1 MTHTVRLPKG
11 WVEASLGD
19 ITVVKVA
26 QGPPVSET
34 PYIDISSINRETK
47 IIGELRKVD
56 SDTAPTRAR
65 QWVEA
70 HDVLVSMTRPNLNAV
85 AMVPQILSGA
95 VASTGFDVLRA
106 VGIHPSWIFNRV
118 RSRSFIADVCENLQG
133 VVYPAIRPRDV
144 RAHKL
149 PIPPLPEQH
158 RIVEAIESYLTRL
171 DDAVASLE
179 RVQRNLER
187 YRASVLK
194 AAVEGRLVPTEAEL
208 ARQEG
213 RDLPAPRPGTFYVY
227 AIACEGGSH
236 YIGQTDDLQR
246 RWQEHVEGKGA
257 SWTKQHKPV
266 RLVHWEEYGSRE
278 EAVEREKHLKTGFGR
293 KWLKREIAAGRTRQ
307 AGYEPASELLERI
320 LTERKARWIED
331 AAEKARAKAEAKAGK
346 SGKPWTPEDNA
357 KALAKA
363 RKTAEAKYKEP
374 ASPETT
380 DLPTLPEGWCWATA
394 DQLAYRVTDGEHQT
408 PTRTESGIPLVSARN
423 VLNGQLSFA
432 DVDFVSR
439 ETHLELC
446 KRLAVAAGDVLLSC
460 SGTVG
465 RACVVPPG
473 VEFSMVRSAAVLM
486 PALPIGPYMEFGL
499 RSPMLQEQIRR
510 RKTETAQANIF
521 QGKIKQLVFPLPP
534 FAEQEHITTRT
545 GEYFAIAEHIE
556 KGIKIAMA
564 KCLRLRQSILKWAF
578 EGKLVEQDPDD
589 EPASVLLK
597 RIQSEI
603 PRVKR

>member
-1 MTHTVRLPKG
+1 VTHTVRLPNG
-11 WVEASLGD
+11 WAKTTL
-19 ITVVKVA
+19 
-26 QGPPVSET
+26 
-34 PYIDISSINRETK
+34 
-47 IIGELRKVD
+47 
-56 SDTAPTRAR
+56 
-65 QWVEA
+65 
-70 HDVLVSMTRPNLNAV
+70 
-85 AMVPQILSGA
+85 GA
-95 VASTGFDVLRA
+95 VGRWSSGGTPSRSQSEYYGGTIPWVKTGDLDDGLITSVPESITKAGLENSSAKLFPSGTLLMAMYGATIGKLGILGIEAATNQACAALLPNTVTADMIPYVFYYLMAERRALKNSGKGGAQPNISQTVIKAFDV
-106 VGIHPSWIFNRV
+106 P
-118 RSRSFIADVCENLQG
+118 IA
-133 VVYPAIRPRDV
+133 
-144 RAHKL
+144 
-149 PIPPLPEQH
+149 PLIEQH

-171 DDAVASLE
+171 DNAVASLE

-194 AAVEGRLVPTEAEL
+194 AAVEGRLVPTEADL

-213 RDLPAPRPGTFYVY
+213 RT
-227 AIACEGGSH
+227 
-236 YIGQTDDLQR
+236 
-246 RWQEHVEGKGA
+246 
-257 SWTKQHKPV
+257 
-266 RLVHWEEYGSRE
+266 
-278 EAVEREKHLKTGFGR
+278 
-293 KWLKREIAAGRTRQ
+293 
-307 AGYEPASELLERI
+307 YEPADVLLERI
-320 LTERKARWIED
+320 LAERKTRWIED
-331 AAEKARAKAEAKAGK
+331 AAEKARSKAEAKARK
-346 SGKPWTPEDNA
+346 ADKPWTPEDDA
-357 KALAKA
+357 KALEKA
-363 RKTAEAKYKEP
+363 HKAAETKYKEP
-374 ASPETT
+374 AAPDLSASGAQAGTT
-380 DLPTLPEGWCWATA
+380 DLPEGWCWATA

>member
-1 MTHTVRLPKG
+1 MRNCVPAGWGAATLDELAGIVRGVTFPSSAKLAVPTDNSVICLRTSNVQRQLEFGDVLHISQTYVKREEQWLQDGDTVISMANSYELVG
-11 WVEASLGD
+11 
-19 ITVVKVA
+19 KVA
-26 QGPPVSET
+26 YAKSPPPRT
-34 PYIDISSINRETK
+34 TIGGFISI
-47 IIGELRKVD
+47 
-56 SDTAPTRAR
+56 
-65 QWVEA
+65 
-70 HDVLVSMTRPNLNAV
+70 
-85 AMVPQILSGA
+85 
-95 VASTGFDVLRA
+95 
-106 VGIHPSWIFNRV
+106 V
-118 RSRSFIADVCENLQG
+118 RSRGIDPRFLYYQLASTDVQEEMRKTASTTVNISNLSLRG
-133 VVYPAIRPRDV
+133 IRP
-144 RAHKL
+144 L
-149 PIPPLPEQH
+149 PLVVAPLPEQH

-194 AAVEGRLVPTEAEL
+194 AAVEGRLVPTEADL

-213 RDLPAPRPGTFYVY
+213 RT
-227 AIACEGGSH
+227 
-236 YIGQTDDLQR
+236 
-246 RWQEHVEGKGA
+246 
-257 SWTKQHKPV
+257 
-266 RLVHWEEYGSRE
+266 
-278 EAVEREKHLKTGFGR
+278 
-293 KWLKREIAAGRTRQ
+293 
-307 AGYEPASELLERI
+307 YEPADVLLERI
-320 LTERKARWIED
+320 LAERKTRWIED
-331 AAEKARAKAEAKAGK
+331 AAEKARSKAEAKARK
-346 SGKPWTPEDNA
+346 ADKPWTPEDDA
-357 KALAKA
+357 KALEKA
-363 RKTAEAKYKEP
+363 HKAAETKYKEP
-374 ASPETT
+374 AAPDLSASGAQAGTT
-380 DLPTLPEGWCWATA
+380 DLPEGWCWATA